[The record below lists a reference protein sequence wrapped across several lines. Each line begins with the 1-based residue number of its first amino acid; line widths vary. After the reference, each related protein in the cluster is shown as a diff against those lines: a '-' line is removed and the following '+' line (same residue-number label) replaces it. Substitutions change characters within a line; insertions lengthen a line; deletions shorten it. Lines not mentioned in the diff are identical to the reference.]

1 MVVVEDGWVGEVVVW
16 MCEVVLVGENIV
28 VHHRCGRILGE
39 IELEIGTEIEIIF
52 LLRGIEERM
61 NIRKCLRKIVGVL
74 GIIEE
79 VEVVMDFGVV
89 GVVFEMIVDD
99 RCRGVG

>member
-39 IELEIGTEIEIIF
+39 IELEIGTEIV
-52 LLRGIEERM
+52 GIETV
-61 NIRKCLRKIVGVL
+61 IV
-74 GIIEE
+74 IEIDGTE
-79 VEVVMDFGVV
+79 IETAIDAAR
-89 GVVFEMIVDD
+89 IL
-99 RCRGVG
+99 